1 MDFLKLKRTQI
12 GVPVF
17 LIIIVISIRCTIPK
31 ENPPN
36 IIILLADDAGYADF
50 GFNGSK
56 DLKTPN
62 IDKLATQGTVFT
74 DFHVSAGVCGP
85 SRAGLI
91 TGRYQHR
98 FGAEYNENPV
108 PLSEVML
115 SEILKNNGYKT
126 AAFGKWHL
134 GYEEEHHPN
143 TRGFDEFYGFIGG
156 HRNYFPDQEVKKDGK
171 SMQLNGKYVNFEGYL
186 TDDLGDKAS
195 DFIKKNKENPFF
207 IYLAYNAVH
216 TPMQATKE
224 DMALFKGHSRQ
235 KLAAMTWSLDRSVG
249 HVMQTLKEEG
259 LDDNTIVVFFSD
271 NGGPTSNTSS
281 NAPFKGTKGTEFE
294 GGHRVPFIIKWNDK
308 IKANATYSRLTSSL
322 DLYPTFLKA
331 AGIKEQPKNKLD
343 GVAWQPYL
351 DGEVKGAPH
360 KQLFWRINPWS
371 AVREDSLKVVRAG
384 KFGEGF
390 YNLNTDIGE
399 VDNIIEDNKA
409 TFERLVQDYE
419 AWQIE
424 FPEPT
429 GIGRSP
435 KWEEVKG
442 YMYDD
447 MFNNRPIRIHSP
459 GQLKAFKKKLKKEQ
473 ENIK

>member
-1 MDFLKLKRTQI
+1 MDTFKFIQTLKILTAY
-12 GVPVF
+12 F
-17 LIIIVISIRCTIPK
+17 VISILITGCKTPASER
-31 ENPPN
+31 PPN

-62 IDKLATQGTVFT
+62 IDKLATEGTVFT
-74 DFHVSAGVCGP
+74 DFHVSGSVCGP

-108 PLSEVML
+108 PQSEVMI
-115 SEILKNNGYKT
+115 SEMLQSNGYKT

-134 GYEEEHHPN
+134 GYKEAHHPN

-156 HRNYFPDQEVKKDGK
+156 HRSYFPDKEIKKSGT
-171 SMQLNGKYVNFEGYL
+171 SMQHNGNYVNFKGYL

-195 DFIKKNKENPFF
+195 DFIKKNKETPFF

-216 TPMQATKE
+216 TPMQATQE
-224 DMALFKGHSRQ
+224 DLALFEGHPRQ
-235 KLAAMTWSLDRSVG
+235 TLAAMTWSLDRSVG
-249 HVMQTLKEEG
+249 HVMNTLKEQG
-259 LDDNTIVVFFSD
+259 LEDNTIVVFFSD
-271 NGGPTSNTSS
+271 NGGPRSNTSS
-281 NAPFKGTKGTEFE
+281 NVPLKGTKGTEFE
-294 GGHRVPFIIKWNDK
+294 GGHRVPFIIKWNDEAK
-308 IKANATYSRLTSSL
+308 GNAKYTKLTSAL
-322 DLYPTFLKA
+322 DLFPTFLAA
-331 AGIKEQPKNKLD
+331 AGITAQPKNKLD

-351 DGEVKGAPH
+351 NNEIEAPPH

-371 AVREDSLKVVRAG
+371 ALRADSIKLVRAG
-384 KFGEGF
+384 EFGEAL

-399 VDNIIEDNKA
+399 VNNLIAPNKA
-409 TFERLVQDYE
+409 TFEKLVKDFE
-419 AWQIE
+419 AWE
-424 FPEPT
+424 SELPEPT

-442 YMYDD
+442 YMYSD
-447 MFNNRPIRIHSP
+447 MINNKPIRIHSP
-459 GQLKAFKKKLKKEQ
+459 GQLKAFKKKLKEA
-473 ENIK
+473 EIK